1 MTVPLHDRLTGVL
14 NPLSVPMP
22 MAHELSDDALRRV
35 LSDDALRRVLE
46 PDGLSSTIVC
56 NLCKPNTSAS

>member
-1 MTVPLHDRLTGVL
+1 MTVPLRDRLTGVL
-14 NPLSVPMP
+14 NPLSVQLP
-22 MAHELSDDALRRV
+22 MAHE

-56 NLCKPNTSAS
+56 NLCKPNISAS